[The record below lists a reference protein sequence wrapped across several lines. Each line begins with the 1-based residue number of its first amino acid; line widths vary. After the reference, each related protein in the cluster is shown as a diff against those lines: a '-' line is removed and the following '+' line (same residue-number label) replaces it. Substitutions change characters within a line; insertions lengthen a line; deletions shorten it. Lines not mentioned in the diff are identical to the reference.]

1 MAEDDELPAEEAGG
15 ETEAASAWNI
25 LQSPA
30 GKLVAAAGGGFVAY
44 QCLRAASAIGDDAPA
59 QPRVSYQR
67 GGVGAG
73 ASARPGEVSAL
84 WWLNMGL

>member
-30 GKLVAAAGGGFVAY
+30 GKLVAAAGGGFVH
-44 QCLRAASAIGDDAPA
+44 SIGVPTT
-59 QPRVSYQR
+59 VYSLYL
-67 GGVGAG
+67 
-73 ASARPGEVSAL
+73 ST
-84 WWLNMGL
+84 